1 MIPPKVGGLRG
12 SLATLNIKAK
22 FFTTGLGNMGIF
34 DDFSR
39 FLETRLEEF
48 LRNNPHLELQAL
60 IEQLKEQEQDTRSLI
75 QELEG
80 QKKGLEDEI
89 LALAQDIQTW
99 HTRIEKAKKAQRLDL
114 AQAAQEREAALLRQ
128 GNQVWGQMEGVKKRL
143 IQSQELLQQIQQRQ
157 KEVQIKAEQAKTSQ
171 TTTNSDTVG
180 WNQGA
185 NYKTYNRAADPLEA
199 TFHDWE
205 LEDEL
210 KEMKRNLGR

>member
-1 MIPPKVGGLRG
+1 
-12 SLATLNIKAK
+12 
-22 FFTTGLGNMGIF
+22 MGIF

-60 IEQLKEQEQDTRSLI
+60 VEQLKEQEQDTRSLI
-75 QELEG
+75 RELES
-80 QKKGLEDEI
+80 QKKRLEDEI

-99 HTRIEKAKKAQRLDL
+99 HARIEKAKKAQRLDL

-128 GNQVWGQMEGVKKRL
+128 GNQVWGQMEGAKKRL

-157 KEVQIKAEQAKTSQ
+157 KEVQIKAEQMKTEKAKTAQ

-185 NYKTYNRAADPLEA
+185 NYKTYSRAADPLEA

>member
-1 MIPPKVGGLRG
+1 
-12 SLATLNIKAK
+12 
-22 FFTTGLGNMGIF
+22 MGIF

-60 IEQLKEQEQDTRSLI
+60 VEQLKEQEQDTRSLI

-80 QKKGLEDEI
+80 QKKRLEDEI

-99 HTRIEKAKKAQRLDL
+99 HARIEKAQKAQRLDL

-128 GNQVWGQMEGVKKRL
+128 GNQVWGQMEGAKKRL

-157 KEVQIKAEQAKTSQ
+157 KEVQVKAEQLKTEQAKTAQ
-171 TTTNSDTVG
+171 TTANSDTVG

>member
-1 MIPPKVGGLRG
+1 
-12 SLATLNIKAK
+12 
-22 FFTTGLGNMGIF
+22 MGIF
-34 DDFSR
+34 DDFSH

-60 IEQLKEQEQDTRSLI
+60 VEQLKEQEQDTRSLI
-75 QELEG
+75 RELEG
-80 QKKGLEDEI
+80 QKKQLEDEI

-99 HTRIEKAKKAQRLDL
+99 HARIEKAKKAQRLDL

-128 GNQVWGQMEGVKKRL
+128 GNQVWGQMEGAKKRL

-157 KEVQIKAEQAKTSQ
+157 KEVQFKAEQMKTEKAKTAQ

-185 NYKTYNRAADPLEA
+185 NYKTYSRAADPLEA

-210 KEMKRNLGR
+210 NEIKRTLGR

>member
-1 MIPPKVGGLRG
+1 
-12 SLATLNIKAK
+12 
-22 FFTTGLGNMGIF
+22 MGIF

-60 IEQLKEQEQDTRSLI
+60 VEQLKEQEQDTRSLI

-80 QKKGLEDEI
+80 QKKRLEDEI

-99 HTRIEKAKKAQRLDL
+99 HARIEKAKKAQRLDL
-114 AQAAQEREAALLRQ
+114 AQAAQEREASLLRQ
-128 GNQVWGQMEGVKKRL
+128 GNQIWGQMEGVKKRL

-157 KEVQIKAEQAKTSQ
+157 KEVQIKAEQMKTEKAKTAQ
-171 TTTNSDTVG
+171 TTANSDTVG

-185 NYKTYNRAADPLEA
+185 NYRTYNRAADPLEA

-210 KEMKRNLGR
+210 RDMKRNLGR

>member
-1 MIPPKVGGLRG
+1 
-12 SLATLNIKAK
+12 
-22 FFTTGLGNMGIF
+22 MGIF

-60 IEQLKEQEQDTRSLI
+60 VEQLKEQEQDTRSLI

-80 QKKGLEDEI
+80 QKKRLEDEI

-99 HTRIEKAKKAQRLDL
+99 HARIGKAKKAQRMDL

-128 GNQVWGQMEGVKKRL
+128 GNQIWGQMEGVKKRL
-143 IQSQELLQQIQQRQ
+143 IQSQELLQQIQQRH
-157 KEVQIKAEQAKTSQ
+157 KEVQIKAEQVKAEQAKTSQ
-171 TTTNSDTVG
+171 TTANSDTVG

-185 NYKTYNRAADPLEA
+185 NYRTYNRAADPLEA

>member
-1 MIPPKVGGLRG
+1 
-12 SLATLNIKAK
+12 
-22 FFTTGLGNMGIF
+22 MGIF
-34 DDFSR
+34 DDFNR

-60 IEQLKEQEQDTRSLI
+60 VEQLKEQEQDTRSLI
-75 QELEG
+75 RELEG
-80 QKKGLEDEI
+80 QKKRLEDEI

-99 HTRIEKAKKAQRLDL
+99 HARIEKAKKAQRLDL

-128 GNQVWGQMEGVKKRL
+128 GNQIWGQMEGVKKRL

-157 KEVQIKAEQAKTSQ
+157 KEVQIKAEQIKTEQAKTSQ
-171 TTTNSDTVG
+171 TTANSDTVG

-185 NYKTYNRAADPLEA
+185 NYRTYNRAADPLEA

-210 KEMKRNLGR
+210 RDMKRNLGR

>member
-1 MIPPKVGGLRG
+1 
-12 SLATLNIKAK
+12 
-22 FFTTGLGNMGIF
+22 MGIF
-34 DDFSR
+34 DDFNR

-60 IEQLKEQEQDTRSLI
+60 VEQLKEQEQDTRSLI
-75 QELEG
+75 RELEG
-80 QKKGLEDEI
+80 QKKRLEDEI

-99 HTRIEKAKKAQRLDL
+99 HARIEKAKKAQRLDL

-128 GNQVWGQMEGVKKRL
+128 GNQIWGQMEGVKKRL

-157 KEVQIKAEQAKTSQ
+157 KEVQIKAEQIKTEQAKTAQ
-171 TTTNSDTVG
+171 TTANSDTVG

-185 NYKTYNRAADPLEA
+185 NYRTYNRAADPLEA

-210 KEMKRNLGR
+210 RDMKRNLGR